1 MFKSKS
7 KRIMAKVL
15 SFIVCA
21 SCAASVLSGCTRRI
35 EEEPPV
41 SETLPTQPSITTV
54 PTTPEPVTTPVTTLP
69 PEPEPLEKYQE
80 YYERNNEFVG
90 WIQIPTIKH
99 SNGDLYVDYPV
110 VQADDNSK
118 YIDLDFD
125 GNKSKSGAIYADYK
139 VPITATDHADNIT
152 LFGHSMAN
160 GTYFRKV
167 LDYKNGVDFVKKHY
181 VINFDT
187 RWEEN
192 QYVVVAC
199 FLIGIYDWQD
209 DEPLFEYFKCR
220 NFDTEEDYNY
230 FYENIMHRSYYL
242 SDIECH
248 YGDEFLTLS
257 TCTYDFDDS
266 RYVVV
271 ARKVR
276 EGEDISGY
284 ADTYVKNKNRHKPS
298 IVD

>member
-1 MFKSKS
+1 MFKSK
-7 KRIMAKVL
+7 RIIARVL
-15 SFIVCA
+15 PFIVCA
-21 SCAASVLSGCTRRI
+21 SCAASVLSGCTQRI
-35 EEEPPV
+35 EDETPTP
-41 SETLPTQPSITTV
+41 ETLPTQPSVTTV
-54 PTTPEPVTTPVTTLP
+54 PTTPEPVTTPATTLP
-69 PEPEPLEKYQE
+69 PEPDPLEKYQE

-99 SNGDLYVDYPV
+99 SNGDLYIDYPV
-110 VQADDNSK
+110 VQAKDNAK
-118 YIDLDFD
+118 YIDKDFD
-125 GNKSKSGAIYADYK
+125 GKKSKSGAIYADYK
-139 VPITATDHADNIT
+139 VPITATGHADNIT

-181 VINFDT
+181 IINFDT

-257 TCTYDFDDS
+257 TCAYDFSDS

-276 EGEDISGY
+276 DGEDISGY

>member
-1 MFKSKS
+1 MFKSMS
-7 KRIMAKVL
+7 KRIIAKVL
-15 SFIVCA
+15 SFVVCV

-54 PTTPEPVTTPVTTLP
+54 PTTPEPVTTPATTLP
-69 PEPEPLEKYQE
+69 PEPEPLEKYKE

-110 VQADDNSK
+110 VQAKDNQK
-118 YIDLDFD
+118 YIDKDFD
-125 GNKSKSGAIYADYK
+125 GKKSKSGAIYADYK
-139 VPITATDHADNIT
+139 IPITATNHADNIT
-152 LFGHSMAN
+152 LFGHSMADK
-160 GTYFRKV
+160 TFFRRV
-167 LDYKNGVDFVKKHY
+167 LDYKKGVDFVKENY

-199 FLIGIYDWQD
+199 FLIGIYEWQD

-230 FYENIMHRSYYL
+230 FYDNIMLRSDYL

-248 YGDEFLTLS
+248 YGDEFISLS
-257 TCTYDFDDS
+257 TCAYDFDDS

-284 ADTYVKNKNRHKPS
+284 PDTYVKNKNRHRPS
-298 IVD
+298 ILD

>member
-7 KRIMAKVL
+7 KRIIAKVI
-15 SFIVCA
+15 SFVVCV
-21 SCAASVLSGCTRRI
+21 SCAASVLSGCTRKI
-35 EEEPPV
+35 EDEPST

-69 PEPEPLEKYQE
+69 PEPEPLEKYKE

-110 VQADDNSK
+110 VQAKDNQK
-118 YIDLDFD
+118 YIDKDFD
-125 GNKSKSGAIYADYK
+125 GKKSKSGAIYADYK
-139 VPITATDHADNIT
+139 VPITATNHADNIT
-152 LFGHSMAN
+152 LFGHSMADK
-160 GTYFRKV
+160 TFFRRV
-167 LDYKNGVDFVKKHY
+167 LDYKKGVDFVKENY

-192 QYVVVAC
+192 KYVVVAC
-199 FLIGIYDWQD
+199 FLIGIYEWQD

-230 FYENIMHRSYYL
+230 FYDNIMLRSDYL

-257 TCTYDFDDS
+257 TCAYDFDDS

-284 ADTYVKNKNRHKPS
+284 ADTYIKNKNRHRPS
-298 IVD
+298 ILD

>member
-1 MFKSKS
+1 MFSSKAKSVCEK
-7 KRIMAKVL
+7 AV

-21 SCAASVLSGCTRRI
+21 SCVLSVLSGCAKKI
-35 EEEPPV
+35 DEESPD
-41 SETLPTQPSITTV
+41 SETLPIQPSVTTV
-54 PTTPEPVTTPVTTLP
+54 PTTAEPATAPTTTSP
-69 PEPEPLEKYQE
+69 PEPEPLEKYLE

-90 WIQIPTIKH
+90 WIQIPTITH
-99 SNGDLYVDYPV
+99 SNGDLYIDYPV
-110 VQADDNSK
+110 VQASDNNK

-125 GNKSKSGAIYADYK
+125 GNKSKSGTIYADYK
-139 VPITATDHADNIT
+139 VPITATSHADNIT

-167 LDYKNGVDFVKKHY
+167 LDYKSGVDFVKKNY
-181 VINFDT
+181 IINFDT

-230 FYENIMHRSYYL
+230 FYENIMYRSYYL

-257 TCTYDFDDS
+257 TCAYDFDDS

-284 ADTYVKNKNRHKPS
+284 ADTYVKNSNRHKPS
-298 IVD
+298 ILD

>member
-1 MFKSKS
+1 MHPARQAFY
-7 KRIMAKVL
+7 RDVQ
-15 SFIVCA
+15 
-21 SCAASVLSGCTRRI
+21 
-35 EEEPPV
+35 EEPPV

>member
-7 KRIMAKVL
+7 KRIIAKVL
-15 SFIVCA
+15 SFIVCV

-69 PEPEPLEKYQE
+69 PEPDPLEKYQE

-110 VQADDNSK
+110 VQAKDNSK
-118 YIDLDFD
+118 YIDKDFD
-125 GNKSKSGAIYADYK
+125 GKKSKSGAIYADYK
-139 VPITATDHADNIT
+139 IPITATDHADNIT

-257 TCTYDFDDS
+257 TCAYDFDDS

>member
-1 MFKSKS
+1 MFKSMS
-7 KRIMAKVL
+7 KRIIAKVL
-15 SFIVCA
+15 SFVVCV

-54 PTTPEPVTTPVTTLP
+54 PTTPEPVTTPATTLP
-69 PEPEPLEKYQE
+69 PEPEPLEKYKE

-110 VQADDNSK
+110 VQAKDNQK
-118 YIDLDFD
+118 YIDKDFD
-125 GNKSKSGAIYADYK
+125 GKKSKSGAIYADYK
-139 VPITATDHADNIT
+139 IPITATNHADNIT
-152 LFGHSMAN
+152 LFGHSMADK
-160 GTYFRKV
+160 TFFRRV
-167 LDYKNGVDFVKKHY
+167 LDYKKGVDFVKENY

-199 FLIGIYDWQD
+199 FLIGIYEWQD

-230 FYENIMHRSYYL
+230 LYDNIMLRSDYL

-248 YGDEFLTLS
+248 YGDEFISLS
-257 TCTYDFDDS
+257 TCAYDFDDS

-284 ADTYVKNKNRHKPS
+284 PDTYVKNKNRHRPS
-298 IVD
+298 ILD